1 MTHIF
6 HIWPKMA
13 DLAADL
19 GLSYQTVAAWKRRGR
34 IPAEY
39 DLSLIEAANR
49 KGCSLTLDVLAHAR
63 AVRKRSPEDAA

>member
-1 MTHIF
+1 MEHIF

-19 GLSYQTVAAWKRRGR
+19 GMSYQTVAAWKRRGR

-39 DLSLIEAANR
+39 DLSLIKAASR
-49 KGCSLTLDVLAHAR
+49 RGSSLTLDVLAHAR
-63 AVRKRSPEDAA
+63 AARKKSPEDAA